1 MKRNRFT
8 DEQIV
13 AALRDAEATTVVE
26 AARKHGVAEQTM
38 YRWRQKF
45 AGMEVSDVRELKR
58 LQDENA
64 RLKKLLAER
73 DLEVEV
79 MKEIQ
84 AKNLCIKTYLLKL
97 DRIEERV
104 KLEMNSKQNPTQI
117 QHLKTNRDRILKKYN
132 TINNKLKTLNYE

>member
-38 YRWRQKF
+38 YRWRKRF

-58 LQDENA
+58 LQDENS

-84 AKNLCIKTYLLKL
+84 AKKW
-97 DRIEERV
+97 
-104 KLEMNSKQNPTQI
+104 
-117 QHLKTNRDRILKKYN
+117 
-132 TINNKLKTLNYE
+132 

>member
-13 AALRDAEATTVVE
+13 AALRDAEATTGVE

-38 YRWRQKF
+38 YRWRKRF
-45 AGMEVSDVRELKR
+45 VGMEVSDVRELKR
-58 LQDENA
+58 FKDENA

-84 AKNLCIKTYLLKL
+84 AKKW
-97 DRIEERV
+97 
-104 KLEMNSKQNPTQI
+104 
-117 QHLKTNRDRILKKYN
+117 
-132 TINNKLKTLNYE
+132 

>member
-1 MKRNRFT
+1 MKSNRFT

-38 YRWRQKF
+38 YRWRKRF
-45 AGMEVSDVRELKR
+45 VGMEVSDVRELKR
-58 LQDENA
+58 FKDENA

-84 AKNLCIKTYLLKL
+84 AKKW
-97 DRIEERV
+97 
-104 KLEMNSKQNPTQI
+104 
-117 QHLKTNRDRILKKYN
+117 
-132 TINNKLKTLNYE
+132 

>member
-1 MKRNRFT
+1 M
-8 DEQIV
+8 

-38 YRWRQKF
+38 YRWRKRF
-45 AGMEVSDVRELKR
+45 VGMEVSDVRELKR
-58 LQDENA
+58 FKDENA

-84 AKNLCIKTYLLKL
+84 AKKW
-97 DRIEERV
+97 
-104 KLEMNSKQNPTQI
+104 
-117 QHLKTNRDRILKKYN
+117 
-132 TINNKLKTLNYE
+132 

>member
-1 MKRNRFT
+1 MKKSRFT

-13 AALRDAEATTVVE
+13 AALREAEATTVVA
-26 AARKHGVAEQTM
+26 AARKYGVAEQTM
-38 YRWRQKF
+38 YRWRQRF

-58 LQDENA
+58 LKDENT

-84 AKNLCIKTYLLKL
+84 AKKW
-97 DRIEERV
+97 
-104 KLEMNSKQNPTQI
+104 
-117 QHLKTNRDRILKKYN
+117 
-132 TINNKLKTLNYE
+132 

>member
-38 YRWRQKF
+38 YRWRKRF

-58 LQDENA
+58 LKDENA

-84 AKNLCIKTYLLKL
+84 AKKW
-97 DRIEERV
+97 
-104 KLEMNSKQNPTQI
+104 
-117 QHLKTNRDRILKKYN
+117 
-132 TINNKLKTLNYE
+132 

>member
-26 AARKHGVAEQTM
+26 AARKHGVSEQTM
-38 YRWRQKF
+38 YRWRKRF
-45 AGMEVSDVRELKR
+45 VGMEVSDVRELKR
-58 LQDENA
+58 FKDENA

-84 AKNLCIKTYLLKL
+84 AKKW
-97 DRIEERV
+97 
-104 KLEMNSKQNPTQI
+104 
-117 QHLKTNRDRILKKYN
+117 
-132 TINNKLKTLNYE
+132 

>member
-13 AALRDAEATTVVE
+13 VALRDAEATTVVE

-38 YRWRQKF
+38 YRWRKRF
-45 AGMEVSDVRELKR
+45 VGMEVSDVRELKR
-58 LQDENA
+58 FKDENA

-84 AKNLCIKTYLLKL
+84 AKKW
-97 DRIEERV
+97 
-104 KLEMNSKQNPTQI
+104 
-117 QHLKTNRDRILKKYN
+117 
-132 TINNKLKTLNYE
+132 

>member
-38 YRWRQKF
+38 YRWRKRF

-84 AKNLCIKTYLLKL
+84 AKKW
-97 DRIEERV
+97 
-104 KLEMNSKQNPTQI
+104 
-117 QHLKTNRDRILKKYN
+117 
-132 TINNKLKTLNYE
+132 

>member
-1 MKRNRFT
+1 MKKSRFT

-13 AALRDAEATTVVE
+13 AALREAEATTVVA
-26 AARKHGVAEQTM
+26 AARKYGVAEQTM
-38 YRWRQKF
+38 YRWRKRF

-58 LQDENA
+58 LKDENI

-84 AKNLCIKTYLLKL
+84 AKKW
-97 DRIEERV
+97 
-104 KLEMNSKQNPTQI
+104 
-117 QHLKTNRDRILKKYN
+117 
-132 TINNKLKTLNYE
+132 

>member
-38 YRWRQKF
+38 YRWRKRF
-45 AGMEVSDVRELKR
+45 VDMEVSDVRELKR
-58 LQDENA
+58 FKDENA

-84 AKNLCIKTYLLKL
+84 AKKW
-97 DRIEERV
+97 
-104 KLEMNSKQNPTQI
+104 
-117 QHLKTNRDRILKKYN
+117 
-132 TINNKLKTLNYE
+132 

>member
-1 MKRNRFT
+1 MKKGNFS

-13 AALRDAEATTVVE
+13 SVLRDAEATTAVA
-26 AARKHGVAEQTM
+26 AARKHGVSEQSI
-38 YRWRQKF
+38 YRWRNKY

-58 LQDENA
+58 LRDENT

-84 AKNLCIKTYLLKL
+84 AKKW
-97 DRIEERV
+97 
-104 KLEMNSKQNPTQI
+104 
-117 QHLKTNRDRILKKYN
+117 
-132 TINNKLKTLNYE
+132 